1 MFWFLLF
8 TKWQW
13 KYFTRWFTSLNLK
26 TLEQRQLLK
35 PINCGTFAT
44 IKAFYHKIFG
54 LFMRS
59 KTKNWYRR
67 CFNVTQQPL
76 SLESVSALKWCS
88 GQKRWE
94 KKTINETCSRNL
106 NRRHKKRMKWDHF
119 QLDDD
124 NVVMPI
130 CRIMQI
136 QSSEHTHTHKQSPPK
151 KTRKKYC
158 EKMAHERI
166 WKKTCTFYKLLILY
180 DSSSDVWILLIVVVV
195 FFLHNFVCK

>member
-76 SLESVSALKWCS
+76 SPESVSALKWCS

-94 KKTINETCSRNL
+94 KKKQLMRLAHEIWTEGTKSEWNGTIFSWMTTMSKCQ
-106 NRRHKKRMKWDHF
+106 F
-119 QLDDD
+119 
-124 NVVMPI
+124 VVSCKFSP
-130 CRIMQI
+130 QNT
-136 QSSEHTHTHKQSPPK
+136 HTHTNRAHLKRREKSIVK
-151 KTRKKYC
+151 KWHTKEYERKHAHFTNCWFCTIALRMSGYC
-158 EKMAHERI
+158 
-166 WKKTCTFYKLLILY
+166 
-180 DSSSDVWILLIVVVV
+180 
-195 FFLHNFVCK
+195 